1 MKERLPILP
10 PLRQDEGSRR
20 VVIGVLALQ
29 GAFLEHLNHLIK
41 TSSSIQVTANVSI
54 DSILVKTSSDLIQC
68 SGLIIP
74 GGESTTMNLLASN
87 QIDSRLIE
95 PNIQKFSLMDWLKS
109 FVRSGRAIFG
119 TCAGLI
125 LLSDEVYSVDRKSRL
140 NNEKKGDL
148 AQRSSSLYSDP
159 VGLGGL
165 PIKTIRNQYGNQL
178 NSFEHQILI
187 PCLSNPEIPFPAVF
201 IRAPMI
207 HTIKRPSK
215 TIKIDSFNQ
224 HEEDKDLIVKIL
236 VKLPSNE
243 TMTEDY
249 NPGRATDQPYQPN
262 QNSYLEDASLGPDHE
277 IVGLSFR
284 NILATSFHPE
294 LTPDYRF
301 HLYWISNFVL

>member
-125 LLSDEVYSVDRKSRL
+125 LLSDE
-140 NNEKKGDL
+140 KGDL

-224 HEEDKDLIVKIL
+224 HEEDKDLI
-236 VKLPSNE
+236 
-243 TMTEDY
+243 
-249 NPGRATDQPYQPN
+249 
-262 QNSYLEDASLGPDHE
+262 NSYLEDASLGPDHE